1 MLSASLFTAFAAAL
15 NLLFLL
21 AGIYIYV
28 SLARQIRA
36 RKVTEAQ
43 AAPAESI
50 APGPTR
56 TFGLPEAILAAA
68 LISLLLINL
77 IHAISHSRTATQLS
91 SLDILANSLIA
102 VLVVL
107 LVVGFLRLRRLDLNL
122 LGGFSKISFLRAV
135 STGAILLIAAWPLLL
150 LVEALVQSVFGTGSS
165 KQEIVDLFNGSRTL
179 QQRIVIIVVAVC
191 VAPASEEFI
200 FRFFLY
206 GVLKRYIGPALGI
219 FLNALLFAAVHAHLP
234 SFAPLFVLG
243 ICFTLAYEW
252 SGSILVSMTMHS
264 LFNSLTLV
272 ILAFPELLQQ

>member
-68 LISLLLINL
+68 LISLLLMNFL
-77 IHAISHSRTATQLS
+77 ASLSSSVRQLS
-91 SLDILANSLIA
+91 PDDLRVNFLFTF
-102 VLVVL
+102 LVVFF
-107 LVVGFLRLRRLDLNL
+107 VAGFLKLRRLDLNS
-122 LGGFSKISFLRAV
+122 LGGFSRISFLRAA
-135 STGAILLIAAWPLLL
+135 STGTILLLAAYPLIALA
-150 LVEALVQSVFGTGSS
+150 EAITQSFFGGGSS
-165 KQEIVDLFNGSRTL
+165 KQGIVDLFNQSHTL
-179 QQRIVIIVVAVC
+179 QQRIMIIILAVAVAP
-191 VAPASEEFI
+191 VAEEFI

-206 GVLKRYIGPALGI
+206 GVLKRYLGPALGLV
-219 FLNALLFAAVHAHLP
+219 LNALLFAAVHAHLP